1 MNVVEK
7 KNVILTAKINSTE
20 INWAWTINATANV
33 SSERKNK

>member
-20 INWAWTINATANV
+20 IKMCSVTLHH
-33 SSERKNK
+33 